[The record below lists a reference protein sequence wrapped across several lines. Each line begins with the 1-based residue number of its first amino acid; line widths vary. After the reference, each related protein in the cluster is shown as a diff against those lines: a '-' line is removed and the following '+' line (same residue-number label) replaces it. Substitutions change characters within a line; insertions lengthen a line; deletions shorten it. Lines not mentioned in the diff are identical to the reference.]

1 MTINRAHARYAK
13 ALAAYRKAHQ
23 SLSDDRNQ
31 KSGDLY
37 EAQQALNAAVEERL
51 TAEYAATW
59 AERWPA

>member
-1 MTINRAHARYAK
+1 MTINRAHAKYAK

-37 EAQQALNAAVEERL
+37 EAQQALNAAVEDHL
-51 TAEYAATW
+51 TADYAASW
-59 AERWPA
+59 VDRWRA